1 MNLFQFD
8 IIQRKGDDNK
18 CHAKAFWQ
26 NELVAEQ
33 SYECPT
39 FNSMRLDMGGDHMW
53 GPRGFQ
59 ALDGRIRNFS
69 YIKNK

>member
-18 CHAKAFWQ
+18 CHARAFWR

-39 FNSMRLDMGGDHMW
+39 FNSIRLDMGGDPNW

>member
-8 IIQRKGDDNK
+8 IIQRKGDDIK
-18 CHAKAFWQ
+18 CHTKAFWQ

-39 FNSMRLDMGGDHMW
+39 FNSIRLDIGIDAW

-59 ALDGRIRNFS
+59 ALDGQIRNFT
-69 YIKNK
+69 YTINK

>member
-8 IIQRKGDDNK
+8 IIQRKGDDKK

-39 FNSMRLDMGGDHMW
+39 FNSIRLDMGGDAW
-53 GPRGFQ
+53 GPHGLHS
-59 ALDGRIRNFS
+59 LDGQIRNFT
-69 YIKNK
+69 YIINK